1 MMRLIIPTDAL
12 ELLEYVE
19 DNPGMIFG
27 EDFDWDESSP
37 EEGIFYNFNEFLDF
51 IEWKG
56 RGGEYFRADMIDE
69 GGNYSPTPTIRVE
82 KEHVYF
88 KMWEGGEII
97 VQRDSLKNIDNTV
110 KFFWGKE
117 SRADPNIKI
126 MIETDIRDL
135 AIAKYR
141 GRKRLEYAPF
151 ISLFHFLTHMNK
163 DLFVINRRTDG
174 GCSGLFDDLKR
185 QILKYKID
193 DESEWRKFITEREEE
208 EQVLRDGSSLP
219 LRTVAWRD
227 SEEDFGVW
235 IKPSQ
240 IVSDTRA
247 LLPPGRALYI
257 TGSDLN
263 LDDFQWYNLNGTY
276 SMLFYLPNLHF
287 CYIFAHY
294 GFLSTRGLDGKP
306 VNLTYENRI
315 CYSPNKEFP
324 LPTPKPN
331 GKGKPPFH
339 HWRGEDPKFAVE
351 QATWHQLLTGTKER
365 DLKEEEK
372 EVVRK
377 FRELI
382 DLLRF

>member
-1 MMRLIIPTDAL
+1 MMKLIIPTDAL

-19 DNPGMIFG
+19 DNPGLIFG
-27 EDFDWDESSP
+27 EDFDWDESFP
-37 EEGIFYNFNEFLDF
+37 EEGIFYDLNEFLDF

-56 RGGEYFRADMIDE
+56 RSGEYLRADMIDE
-69 GGNYSPTPTIRVE
+69 GGNHASTPTIRVE

-88 KMWEGGEII
+88 KMWENGEIVI
-97 VQRDSLKNIDNTV
+97 RRDSLKKIDNTV
-110 KFFWGKE
+110 KFFWAKE
-117 SRADPNIKI
+117 SSSDPNIKI

-151 ISLFHFLTHMNK
+151 ISLFHFLTHVNR
-163 DLFVINRRTDG
+163 DLFIINKRTDG
-174 GCSGLFDDLKR
+174 GCSGLFDDLQR
-185 QILKYKID
+185 QILKYKIN
-193 DESEWRKFITEREEE
+193 DESEWKKFITEKVEGGE
-208 EQVLRDGSSLP
+208 SLP

-247 LLPPGRALYI
+247 LLPPGQALYI
-257 TGSDLN
+257 KGSSLN
-263 LDDFQWYNLNGTY
+263 LKDFQWYNLNGTY

-287 CYIFAHY
+287 CYVFAQY
-294 GFLSTRGLDGKP
+294 GFLSTQGADRKP
-306 VNLTYENRI
+306 RNLRYEERI
-315 CYSPNKEFP
+315 CYSPKKEFP

-339 HWRGEDPKFAVE
+339 HWRGEDPKFAIDQV
-351 QATWHQLLTGTKER
+351 TWHQILTPQVEKE
-365 DLKEEEK
+365 LGEEEK
-372 EVVRK
+372 EIVRK
-377 FRELI
+377 FREII
-382 DLLRF
+382 DLLRI